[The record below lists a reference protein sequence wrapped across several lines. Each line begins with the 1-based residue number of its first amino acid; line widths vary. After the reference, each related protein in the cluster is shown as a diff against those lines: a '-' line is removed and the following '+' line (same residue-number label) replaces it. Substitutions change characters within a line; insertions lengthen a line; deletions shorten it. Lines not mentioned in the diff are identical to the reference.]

1 MFPELSNAVIA
12 QDMNIELKNSKP
24 IESTEEEEIHI
35 CEDTSY
41 EEDDDCE
48 DSFDDYVDD
57 DDDAED
63 IPVINFEEFL
73 QNIRMN

>member
-1 MFPELSNAVIA
+1 MFPELSNTVIA

-24 IESTEEEEIHI
+24 IDSTEEEEIHD

-48 DSFDDYVDD
+48 ASFDDYEDD
-57 DDDAED
+57 DDDED

>member
-1 MFPELSNAVIA
+1 MFPELSNTVIA

-24 IESTEEEEIHI
+24 IDSTEEEEIHD
-35 CEDTSY
+35 CEDTSC
-41 EEDDDCE
+41 EEDDNCE
-48 DSFDDYVDD
+48 ASFDDYEDD
-57 DDDAED
+57 DDDED

>member
-1 MFPELSNAVIA
+1 MFPELSNTVIA

-24 IESTEEEEIHI
+24 IDSTEEEEIHD
-35 CEDTSY
+35 CKDTSY

-48 DSFDDYVDD
+48 ASFDDYEDD
-57 DDDAED
+57 DDDED